1 MRPTLHEE
9 LEYAIWKITGTPL
22 KFTEYSVPYIS
33 QEIAKRTGE
42 DPAVVSL
49 RLIDEIKQIIH
60 DDIDQMIK
68 KCRPCRKKAGL

>member
-22 KFTEYSVPYIS
+22 KFSEYTLPYVS
-33 QEIAKRTGE
+33 MEIAKRTGE

-49 RLIDEIKQIIH
+49 RLIDEIKQIVH
-60 DDIDQMIK
+60 EDIDQMIA
-68 KCRPCRKKAGL
+68 KCRPCRKKAVQ